1 RDRTAPL
8 AATATERAV
17 TALWIAL
24 AGSAGALARFLLDG
38 AVRSRWAP
46 NFPWATLIINV
57 SGSLLLGILTGLV
70 LFRGD
75 PTDLRVIIG
84 TGFCGGY
91 TTFSTAS
98 FETIRLLQRGS
109 IAAALG
115 NMSGTLALTVGAGA
129 LGLWV
134 TQL

>member
-1 RDRTAPL
+1 M
-8 AATATERAV
+8 

-24 AGSAGALARFLLDG
+24 AGSVGALARFLVDG

-46 NFPWATLIINV
+46 DLPWATLFINV
-57 SGSLLLGILTGLV
+57 SGSLALGVLTGLV
-70 LFRGD
+70 LFQGD
-75 PTDLRVIIG
+75 PNNLRLILG

-98 FETIRLLQRGS
+98 FETVRLIQRG
-109 IAAALG
+109 AMVAALG
-115 NMSGTLALTVGAGA
+115 NAFGTLALTVGGGA
-129 LGLWV
+129 LGLWL

>member
-1 RDRTAPL
+1 
-8 AATATERAV
+8 V

-46 NFPWATLIINV
+46 NFPWATLVINV
-57 SGSLLLGILTGLV
+57 SGSLLLGVLTGLV

-75 PTDLRVIIG
+75 PTDLRLIIG

-109 IAAALG
+109 IAAAVG

>member
-1 RDRTAPL
+1 
-8 AATATERAV
+8 V

-24 AGSAGALARFLLDG
+24 AGSVGALARFLVDG

-46 NFPWATLIINV
+46 DFPWATLFINV
-57 SGSLLLGILTGLV
+57 TGSLALGVLTGLV
-70 LFRGD
+70 LFQGD
-75 PTDLRVIIG
+75 PTNLRLILG

-98 FETIRLLQRGS
+98 FETVRLIQRGS
-109 IAAALG
+109 IVAALG
-115 NMSGTLALTVGAGA
+115 NVSGTLALTVGAGA
-129 LGLWV
+129 LGLWM